1 MKNESFKIL
10 SNHTNKK
17 LDFFLLFI
25 LMMSLHFLR
34 SKILVQ
40 KTMEHQMNCKFAV
53 CLRAS
58 ASTNNNKKGCDAFS
72 TEFLWKELNQ
82 SIDLEIVFFF
92 CLEIASFVVDSE
104 VRKKKKSKS
113 SKGSLKTSTLLSLLT
128 QPQKKSLMIFLRCQ
142 FHCYLAT
149 HFKPSTHHHIEHSR
163 EFQSLL
169 FNCANNKK
177 WGIWWKINWNSENGT

>member
-1 MKNESFKIL
+1 
-10 SNHTNKK
+10 
-17 LDFFLLFI
+17 
-25 LMMSLHFLR
+25 MMSLHFLR

-40 KTMEHQMNCKFAV
+40 KTMKHQMNCKFAV

-82 SIDLEIVFFF
+82 SIDLEIVSRSR
-92 CLEIASFVVDSE
+92 LLWLI
-104 VRKKKKSKS
+104 RKWERKKKSKS

-169 FNCANNKK
+169 FNCSNNKK

>member
-1 MKNESFKIL
+1 
-10 SNHTNKK
+10 
-17 LDFFLLFI
+17 
-25 LMMSLHFLR
+25 MMSLHFLR

-82 SIDLEIVFFF
+82 SIDLEIVSRSR
-92 CLEIASFVVDSE
+92 LLWLIRKWE
-104 VRKKKKSKS
+104 RKKNPSHQKDPWKHQRFFHFWPSHK
-113 SKGSLKTSTLLSLLT
+113 
-128 QPQKKSLMIFLRCQ
+128 KKSLMIFLRCQ

>member
-1 MKNESFKIL
+1 
-10 SNHTNKK
+10 
-17 LDFFLLFI
+17 
-25 LMMSLHFLR
+25 MMSLHFLR

-58 ASTNNNKKGCDAFS
+58 ASTNNNKKAVMHFRQNFCEKS
-72 TEFLWKELNQ
+72 WTNRLTLKLY
-82 SIDLEIVFFF
+82 FFF
-92 CLEIASFVVDSE
+92 VSRSRLLWLI
-104 VRKKKKSKS
+104 RKWERKKKSKS

-149 HFKPSTHHHIEHSR
+149 HFKPSTDHHIEHSR

>member
-1 MKNESFKIL
+1 
-10 SNHTNKK
+10 
-17 LDFFLLFI
+17 
-25 LMMSLHFLR
+25 MMSLHFLR

-40 KTMEHQMNCKFAV
+40 KTMKHQMNCKFAV

-104 VRKKKKSKS
+104 VRKKKKIQVIKRILENINASF
-113 SKGSLKTSTLLSLLT
+113 TFDPAT
-128 QPQKKSLMIFLRCQ
+128 KKISNDIFEM
-142 FHCYLAT
+142 
-149 HFKPSTHHHIEHSR
+149 SI
-163 EFQSLL
+163 SLL
-169 FNCANNKK
+169 F
-177 WGIWWKINWNSENGT
+177 GYTLQTINSSSHRALERISKFTF